1 MGFYA
6 IERVAPGRGSATSW
20 LELGKAQACSAFREQ
35 RMSLEDV
42 STYELITLR
51 LETGREI
58 SSKRCLFAATY
69 GNLLVGLPGPRAD
82 RNHLELLPHNL
93 RSVFGNWPVHIIEPE
108 RRVSSGVEHL
118 PVVKSRRC
126 SRRCRWGQASIGR
139 VWSWYGT
146 KTRCTRRSRRGTS
159 GRSRQ

>member
-1 MGFYA
+1 
-6 IERVAPGRGSATSW
+6 
-20 LELGKAQACSAFREQ
+20 
-35 RMSLEDV
+35 MSLEDV

-69 GNLLVGLPGPRAD
+69 GNLLVGRPGPRAD

-118 PVVKSRRC
+118 PVVEIAALFTSMPMG
-126 SRRCRWGQASIGR
+126 SSIDWTGMVL
-139 VWSWYGT
+139 VWHEDSMHPPVSEGNKRKIAAVDWDALAEPFEF
-146 KTRCTRRSRRGTS
+146 
-159 GRSRQ
+159 